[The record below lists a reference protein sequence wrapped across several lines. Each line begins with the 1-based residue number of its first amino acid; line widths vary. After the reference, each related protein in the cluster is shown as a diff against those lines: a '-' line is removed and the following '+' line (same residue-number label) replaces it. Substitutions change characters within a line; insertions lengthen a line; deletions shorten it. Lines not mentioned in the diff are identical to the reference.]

1 MRSFVY
7 STVEYWGS
15 EGLALFVAAASDI
28 DDAVEGV
35 ARACGFEETP
45 YCDVLRDTGDINEDN
60 VADVA
65 ACLERG
71 LRNSWFAVK
80 EAEPYLEACR
90 AFED

>member
-1 MRSFVY
+1 M
-7 STVEYWGS
+7 
-15 EGLALFVAAASDI
+15 ALFVAAASDI

-45 YCDVLRDTGDINEDN
+45 YYDVLGDVTDINEHN
-60 VADVA
+60 AEDVA
-65 ACLERG
+65 ACLMRG
-71 LRNSWFAVK
+71 LRNSWFAHR